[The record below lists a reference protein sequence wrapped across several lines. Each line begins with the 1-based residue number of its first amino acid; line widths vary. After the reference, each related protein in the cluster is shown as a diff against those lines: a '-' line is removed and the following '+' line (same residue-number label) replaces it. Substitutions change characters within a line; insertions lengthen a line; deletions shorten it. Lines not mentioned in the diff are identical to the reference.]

1 MAVAKG
7 MVIADD
13 DDYDWWRKEV
23 RGQKKLRFE
32 YQLRIKYWFNKKKPK
47 QRRRSSS
54 GRKNKARKRNLFI
67 YVSFLGSWKK
77 SVAVSEL
84 TVSLY
89 NWTIVQ
95 VLLSFDL
102 LVLLCEWVV
111 WRVFYREHETH
122 LG

>member
-1 MAVAKG
+1 M
-7 MVIADD
+7 
-13 DDYDWWRKEV
+13 
-23 RGQKKLRFE
+23 
-32 YQLRIKYWFNKKKPK
+32 
-47 QRRRSSS
+47 
-54 GRKNKARKRNLFI
+54 
-67 YVSFLGSWKK
+67 
-77 SVAVSEL
+77 SEL

-102 LVLLCEWVV
+102 LVLCEWVV